1 MSRKIGLWSCR
12 DTVIPPTGRGILGHQ
27 SAEVRAPI
35 QMIDARS
42 DNADG
47 GVGRPWMSRA
57 ALRPPESAGDGG

>member
-1 MSRKIGLWSCR
+1 M
-12 DTVIPPTGRGILGHQ
+12 VIPPTGRGILGHQ